1 MGRIPTSLGNP
12 LSLETIDLSV
22 NYFTSE
28 IPSSFGN
35 LSQLQ
40 ILNLEVNMLE
50 VGDSEGWQFFDALA
64 NCHSLNKLSVSDNI
78 LHKSIPNS
86 ISNLSTTLQY
96 LLMGWNNLSGI
107 VPPTIEKLSGLIK
120 LSLVNNNLTGT
131 IEEWVRKITNSEHL
145 NLRSN
150 SFIGI

>member
-40 ILNLEVNMLE
+40 ILNLEVNCLKQR
-50 VGDSEGWQFFDALA
+50 VKAG
-64 NCHSLNKLSVSDNI
+64 N
-78 LHKSIPNS
+78 
-86 ISNLSTTLQY
+86 
-96 LLMGWNNLSGI
+96 
-107 VPPTIEKLSGLIK
+107 
-120 LSLVNNNLTGT
+120 SLVPWQTDTLL
-131 IEEWVRKITNSEHL
+131 IH
-145 NLRSN
+145 
-150 SFIGI
+150 F